1 MDSIFIVIS
10 SFFVLSSIF
19 ILVGLGAARLRLKR
33 SQRLIEDM
41 VREYESVQ
49 RQSMDDV
56 PLRDNVIEFRAQL
69 VKEHEKNNKK

>member
-49 RQSMDDV
+49 RQSMGDV
-56 PLRDNVIEFRAQL
+56 PLRDNVIEFRTQL
-69 VKEHEKNNKK
+69 MKEHEKNNK